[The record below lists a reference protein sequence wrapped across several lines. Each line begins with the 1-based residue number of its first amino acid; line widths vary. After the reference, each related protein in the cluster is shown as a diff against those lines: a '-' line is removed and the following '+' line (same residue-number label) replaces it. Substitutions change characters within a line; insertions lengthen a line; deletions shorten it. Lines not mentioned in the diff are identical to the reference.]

1 MIEPSDEMMGLA
13 KLLAALV
20 EHSADWFIARLAQ
33 NEVQALLGVV
43 LRLTGWQGT
52 GNVDEQI
59 SEVRPHHHPWI
70 HTDEIAHITYLSSDT
85 RSYNGFRIILS
96 SVRYRPQLDHC
107 EIILP

>member
-1 MIEPSDEMMGLA
+1 MAVSLSPFFSSLLTPHIYLLMVEPGDEMMGLA

-59 SEVRPHHHPWI
+59 SEVRPPHP
-70 HTDEIAHITYLSSDT
+70 S
-85 RSYNGFRIILS
+85 
-96 SVRYRPQLDHC
+96 
-107 EIILP
+107 